1 MAKKIEYAPGFPML
15 RGNISGHQ
23 KLEYAENDNP
33 AYNSPVGSRN
43 YARNYRAS
51 IIVNKRASSGAYY
64 YGVKTKSAIGMTTRS
79 KNMMALMGGAGAIYS
94 MLVKNPTFKAAM
106 VSIWEHDRQYS
117 TYADYTFRK
126 YWIETIRSLLR
137 NRQDRYNRIVTASL
151 TFYNPWVYR
160 DSITYSI
167 SMEIIAK
174 FWTMLADNPIT
185 YTVEGALGV
194 AHTGDTWHEVIDE
207 CYNVFGMRAVAGD
220 RLVYVVRDNM
230 YLQLDGG
237 IYVDADDEVINGGS
251 YYWTSEPGE

>member
-64 YGVKTKSAIGMTTRS
+64 YGVKTKSAIGMTTRA

-94 MLVKNPTFKAAM
+94 VHVNNPVFKAIM
-106 VSIWEHDRQYS
+106 ISIWEHDRQYS

-126 YWIETIRSLLR
+126 FWIEAIRGMLR
-137 NRQDRYNRIVTASL
+137 TREDRYSRTVGGTL
-151 TFYNPWVYR
+151 TIYNPWVYVQAV
-160 DSITYSI
+160 TYKPSP
-167 SMEIIAK
+167 EIIAK
-174 FWTMLADNPIT
+174 FWTMLATSAIT
-185 YTVEGALGV
+185 FTVEGALGV
-194 AHTGDTWHEVIDE
+194 AHTSDTWDEVIE
-207 CYNVFGMRAVAGD
+207 GCYNVLGLTTIIGTRGTYVIRD
-220 RLVYVVRDNM
+220 RL
-230 YLQLDGG
+230 YLMNSNGT
-237 IYVDADDEVINGGS
+237 YVDASDDVINGGS
-251 YYWTSEPGE
+251 YYWTSEPGI